1 MERYKERSQ
10 RAPPPYHVAGLCCA
24 VRTMRLIMTTPMA
37 LKAFAL
43 FLASG
48 LAGVAAPHPEMLVST
63 DWLAQHLTDPKV
75 VILHVSANRSAYDAG
90 HIPGTRFIALSEIAV
105 NRSGVPNELPP
116 DADLKRV
123 FEAAGVSDD
132 TRVILYGDASVLPAT
147 RAFFTLDYLGHAN
160 HGMLDGG
167 LAKWTAENRM
177 LTKESPTAAAGHLNP
192 HPHPEL
198 VVRFDQVSAWA
209 KRSPAEAKSPVLLD
223 VRAAGDF
230 AGEKGS
236 HIPTAVNANWV
247 DNQLS
252 SQNQALKP
260 ADELQRMYKQF
271 GIQADVP
278 VVTYCNSGM
287 QASESYFT
295 LRYLG
300 YDVKMYDGSMSEW
313 NQKGGPTQK

>member
-1 MERYKERSQ
+1 M
-10 RAPPPYHVAGLCCA
+10 P
-24 VRTMRLIMTTPMA
+24 

-43 FLASG
+43 LFGSA

-63 DWLAQHLTDPKV
+63 EWLSQHLADPDLA
-75 VILHVSANRSAYDAG
+75 ILQVSANRNAYDAG
-90 HIPGTRFIALSEIAV
+90 HIPGARFIPLSEIAITR
-105 NRSGVPNELPP
+105 NGVPNELPP
-116 DADLKRV
+116 DADLQRV
-123 FEAAGVSDD
+123 FESAGVSDN

-147 RAFFTLDYLGHAN
+147 RAFFTLDYLGHAS

-167 LAKWTAENRM
+167 LAKWKAEGRTLN
-177 LTKESPTAAAGHLNP
+177 KEAPAAAAGRLNP

-198 VVRFDQVSAWA
+198 VIQFEQITAWA
-209 KRSPAEAKSPVLLD
+209 KRSPAESKSPVLLD
-223 VRAAGDF
+223 VRSAADF

-236 HIPTAVNANWV
+236 HIPTAVNANWM

-252 SQNQALKP
+252 AQNQTLKP
-260 ADELQRMYKQF
+260 AEELQRMYQQF

-313 NQKGGPTQK
+313 NQKGGPVQK